1 MWYAKCHKVGIVGD
15 GTTTDGHGHFRL
27 DPGPLPADII
37 VSYIG
42 YSQTTVKVKDDN
54 QHLVVRLHEDN
65 HHLDEVVVVGY
76 GTQRRRQLTG
86 SVVTVKSDVFENS
99 TAATLDGALSGQV
112 AGLSV
117 TAASGQPGAES
128 SIRIR
133 GGNSV
138 NASGRASLCG
148 RWLHLFQ
155 GRLHQWHCV
164 GCYRVLP

>member
-1 MWYAKCHKVGIVGD
+1 MWYAKCHKVGIVGA

-86 SVVTVKSDVFENS
+86 
-99 TAATLDGALSGQV
+99 
-112 AGLSV
+112 
-117 TAASGQPGAES
+117 
-128 SIRIR
+128 
-133 GGNSV
+133 
-138 NASGRASLCG
+138 LCG
-148 RWLHLFQ
+148 D
-155 GRLHQWHCV
+155 GEV
-164 GCYRVLP
+164 